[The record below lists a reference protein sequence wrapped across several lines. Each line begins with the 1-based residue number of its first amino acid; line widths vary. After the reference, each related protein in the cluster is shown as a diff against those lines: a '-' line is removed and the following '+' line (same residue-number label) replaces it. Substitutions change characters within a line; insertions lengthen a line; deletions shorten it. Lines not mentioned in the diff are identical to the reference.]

1 MEVLRYPG
9 QDILMP
15 SCVTVGNFDGV
26 HLGHRVLIDECVQ
39 FARRH
44 GLASAVM
51 TFEKHPGRE
60 KVLTTAEEKR
70 DLIAALGPDRLIILD
85 YDEVKDWIPRRFLDF
100 LRDEVGAKHLVS
112 GPDHRFGRYGAGSP
126 AMLLE
131 DVDRWEM
138 GLTVLPPL
146 RFRGVFVK
154 SGFVRGLI
162 RSGEVEEAA
171 YYLGYHY
178 TIQGKVVEGRG
189 IGSDIGFP
197 TANLLPPK
205 EKILPADGVYAVR
218 ANGMPA
224 VCHIGPRF
232 PDGDFGF
239 EVHIINFVGDITG
252 QTLKVVFHKRLRD
265 TMEFSDAEEL
275 RTHISA
281 DVAQAKEYFGNG

>member
-1 MEVLRYPG
+1 MEILRYPG
-9 QDILMP
+9 QEITMP
-15 SCVTVGNFDGV
+15 CCVTVGNFDGI

-44 GLASAVM
+44 GLVSAVM
-51 TFEKHPGRE
+51 TFERPPGKERL
-60 KVLTTAEEKR
+60 LTTPDEKK

-85 YDEVKDWIPRRFLDF
+85 YEEIRDWIPRKFLDF
-100 LRDEVGAKHLVS
+100 LRDEVGAKHIVS

-126 AMLLE
+126 AMILE
-131 DVDRWEM
+131 DTERWEI

-162 RSGEVEEAA
+162 RSGAVEEAA

-178 TIQGKVVEGRG
+178 PVSGRVTEGRG

-197 TANLLPPK
+197 TANLITPK
-205 EKILPADGVYAVR
+205 EKLLPADGVYAVM
-218 ANGMPA
+218 ANDRPA

-232 PDGDFGF
+232 PDGEFSF
-239 EVHIINFVGDITG
+239 EVHILDFAGDITG
-252 QTLKVVFHKRLRD
+252 QTLRVVFHKRLRD
-265 TMEFSDAEEL
+265 TMNFKDTEEL
-275 RTHISA
+275 RAHISA
-281 DVAQAKEYFGNG
+281 DVARAEEYFS

>member
-15 SCVTVGNFDGV
+15 SCVILGNFDGV
-26 HLGHRVLIDECVQ
+26 HLGHMVLIDECIQ
-39 FARRH
+39 FAKRH
-44 GLASAVM
+44 GLVSTVM
-51 TFEKHPGRE
+51 SFERHTSRE
-60 KVLTTAEEKR
+60 KLLSTPEEKQE
-70 DLIAALGPDRLIILD
+70 LIAALGPDRLIILE
-85 YDEVKDWIPRRFLDF
+85 YDEVKDWIPRKFLDF
-100 LRDEVGAKHLVS
+100 LRDEAGAKHLVS

-126 AMLLE
+126 AMILE
-131 DVDRWEM
+131 EVERWEM

-178 TIQGKVVEGRG
+178 PVQGKVVEGRG

-205 EKILPADGVYAVR
+205 EKLLPADGVYAVT
-218 ANGMPA
+218 ADGMPA

-239 EVHIINFVGDITG
+239 EVHILDFVGDITG
-252 QTLKVVFHKRLRD
+252 RAIRVVFHKRLRD
-265 TMEFSDAEEL
+265 TMQFRDSGDL
-275 RTHISA
+275 RDHISA
-281 DVAQAKEYFGNG
+281 DVARAREYFSRV